1 MNYELLSNL
10 YKEEAEKNKNDALIL
25 KTRNEILQN
34 EIENLRQKI
43 KKIVE
48 EKNSLEKEVE
58 SLKSALEFKEEKQKE
73 SFTYYS

>member
-34 EIENLRQKI
+34 EIENLRQKV
-43 KKIVE
+43 KKIE
-48 EKNSLEKEVE
+48 EDFENS
-58 SLKSALEFKEEKQKE
+58 SANFLNIHTGEDYSKLLYQYFQKR
-73 SFTYYS
+73 

>member
-25 KTRNEILQN
+25 KTRNEILRH
-34 EIENLRQKI
+34 EVENLKLKI
-43 KKIVE
+43 KKLE
-48 EKNSLEKEVE
+48 DEKTSLEKELE

>member
-43 KKIVE
+43 KKIEE
-48 EKNSLEKEVE
+48 EKDSLEKEVE